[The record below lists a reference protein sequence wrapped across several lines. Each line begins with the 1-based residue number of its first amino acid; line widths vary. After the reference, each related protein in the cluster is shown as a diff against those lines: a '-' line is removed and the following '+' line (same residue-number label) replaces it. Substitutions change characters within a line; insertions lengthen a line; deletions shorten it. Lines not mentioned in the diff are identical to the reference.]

1 MTKTLASQEPGLR
14 LLTRHSMRSNLAAAC
29 TSSDGGARPET
40 RTGRGAGAE
49 SGDRGSTR
57 EGGFHSLKD
66 LYSFSQE
73 LFQMV
78 SR

>member
-14 LLTRHSMRSNLAAAC
+14 LLTRHSMHPAPPAVTGERDQRQEQVGAQEPSQE
-29 TSSDGGARPET
+29 TGARHVKE
-40 RTGRGAGAE
+40 
-49 SGDRGSTR
+49 D
-57 EGGFHSLKD
+57 SLKD